1 MIDWLR
7 REVLEPNIEL
17 DGKRIPITLKRN
29 LRARRLT
36 LRLSADGKSVN
47 ITLPQWARSREAIA
61 FAHARRDWLTAQLVK
76 LPERI
81 TPEPSG
87 TIYYRGQPFTINWA
101 QDLPRNPKI
110 KDATI
115 KVGGPLNLL
124 ERRLARWLQGE
135 ALALFQNDMQHY
147 CALVGF
153 QTAQVSLS
161 RARKRWGS
169 CSDRKNI
176 RLNWRLVQ
184 APDLVRRSVVAHE
197 VAHLEHFDHSPAFY
211 SLLKE
216 IYEDDIDTADRWLKR
231 HGRKLYIN
239 FD

>member
-124 ERRLARWLQGE
+124 EKRLARWLQGE
-135 ALALFQNDMQHY
+135 ALALFQHDMQHY
-147 CALVGF
+147 CVGRDF
-153 QTAQVSLS
+153 KPLQCLYPEQ
-161 RARKRWGS
+161 
-169 CSDRKNI
+169 KNAGVA
-176 RLNWRLVQ
+176 VQ
-184 APDLVRRSVVAHE
+184 IE
-197 VAHLEHFDHSPAFY
+197 KTF
-211 SLLKE
+211 
-216 IYEDDIDTADRWLKR
+216 
-231 HGRKLYIN
+231 G
-239 FD
+239 